1 MTTDRGP
8 KRCAIRAGGVTVSAQ
23 AKGAGMI
30 EPGFAT
36 MLCFVQ
42 TDAVIKD
49 PDRALRSAWPAR
61 WSGSPSTGR

>member
-8 KRCAIRAGGVTVSAQ
+8 KHCTLRAGGVTLSAQ

-42 TDAVIKD
+42 TDGVVD
-49 PDRALRSAWPAR
+49 DRTPRCARRWPAR
-61 WSGSPSTGR
+61 WSGSPSTAS